1 MPSIMDYPDYIILWI
16 LLCIISGGGTG
27 DSSGQVSKATVELA
41 PSLRGR
47 DACRHGR
54 RAAADLPRAHAHSSA
69 EAAGVYDD
77 DRDNVGSSSGA
88 ATLTPYTSYTQL
100 TLFRILTINNT
111 E

>member
-1 MPSIMDYPDYIILWI
+1 MDCRARPVAE
-16 LLCIISGGGTG
+16 T
-27 DSSGQVSKATVELA
+27 
-41 PSLRGR
+41 PGR

-54 RAAADLPRAHAHSSA
+54 RAAADLPRALAHSSA

-88 ATLTPYTSYTQL
+88 ATLTPNTVYLSYTQL